1 MLTAKELGERIQ
13 EARVAAGLSR
23 SKLAEL
29 LYFSRDSVWGRERG
43 LCFPTV
49 PTVAE
54 LCVHLNVSPAWLL
67 GLEGEK

>member
-1 MLTAKELGERIQ
+1 LTAKELGERIQ

>member
-29 LYFSRDSVWGRERG
+29 LYFSRDSVWGWEKGRY
-43 LCFPTV
+43 FPTV
-49 PTVAE
+49 VTIAE

>member
-1 MLTAKELGERIQ
+1 MTAKELGERIQ